1 MSRHVFIRKASGIVA
16 AATMAVAFAAGP
28 GLGTAQSAPNPHRA
42 QTNPNSDASASPGVD
57 TSSAI
62 VRLSLDPL
70 ATNAGSDRSKGKVN
84 PSGVH
89 SRAVRADL
97 AHQRNAFVAWLRA
110 NAPQVKVTGQYD
122 FALNAVAVRLNGT
135 PLDQLRQGPGVV
147 SVGYQDSYTP
157 ASDPDPDLAQIKAVE
172 GWSAA
177 EASSTPGD
185 PSTWAGYGVKVGIVD
200 TGIDVNHPCFND
212 TGFPKTKQLG
222 DPKLT
227 NNKVIVAKVFN
238 NKLHQS
244 HFDASA
250 VQEHGT
256 HVAGTV
262 ACDLMTPAVVQGVN
276 IPYDPSGVAP
286 GAQLGSYN
294 IFPGDVQSART
305 EDILNAL
312 QAAAYDGMNV
322 INMSLGGGYHG
333 VQDLGT
339 MAVDNLDR
347 AGIVV
352 AVAAGNSGP
361 GYQTV
366 ESPGSA
372 QRALTAGAS
381 SVGQYI
387 GLPILSP
394 DGQRIASA
402 ATGDFPVPT
411 SDLTATLGVVSDGGT
426 GLGTAC
432 SALPADSLKD
442 DIALISR
449 GDCSFSQKVYNAEQA
464 GAIAVIVVNNAAGD
478 PIAMAT
484 SAGYDTTIPAVMAAL
499 SDKQALVDAGG
510 GTVTIGATPTY
521 VRTGNDNW
529 FAGFSSWGPTRV
541 SYLVKPDVVAPGV
554 NVLSSIPLQYCKDTS
569 WVAQY
574 GCWAFFQGTSM
585 ATPHL
590 AGMAAVVEAAHPGWD
605 AWEVRS
611 AIVNTANEKGVLT
624 TDGSGIETDVQKVGA
639 GLADLQAAVRAKVA
653 LSDVSVSFGRVAK
666 GQPTQSSTL
675 SITNLTD
682 GSLTVPVSVQDAT
695 GGGQFGVSTDS
706 VTIPAG
712 YTATVTL
719 TFTRVPAPGQTQAIL
734 HVGSEHAALYAY
746 MP

>member
-1 MSRHVFIRKASGIVA
+1 MSRHAFTRKASGIVA
-16 AATMAVAFAAGP
+16 AVTLAVAMAAGP
-28 GLGTAQSAPNPHRA
+28 GLGTAQSAPNPHGS
-42 QTNPNSDASASPGVD
+42 QNNPTSDSTTPSGID

-70 ATNAGSDRSKGKVN
+70 ATNPSADRSDGRVN

-89 SRAVRADL
+89 SQALRADL
-97 AHQRNAFVAWLRA
+97 AHQRNAFLAWLRT

-147 SVGYQDSYTP
+147 SVGYQDTYTP
-157 ASDPDPDLAQIKAVE
+157 ASEPDPDLAQIKAVE
-172 GWSAA
+172 GWTEAGAA
-177 EASSTPGD
+177 SQAGSPE
-185 PSTWAGYGVKVGIVD
+185 TWAGYGVKVGIVD
-200 TGIDVNHPCFND
+200 TGIDKNHPCFND
-212 TGFPKTKQLG
+212 AGFPATTKLG
-222 DPKLT
+222 DPQLT

-238 NKLHQS
+238 NKLPQS
-244 HFDASA
+244 HYDASA

-312 QAAAYDGMNV
+312 QAAAYDGMDV

-387 GLPILSP
+387 GLPISSG
-394 DGQRIASA
+394 GQQIASA

-411 SDLTATLGVVSDGGT
+411 SDLTAPLGVVSDGGT

-432 SALPADSLKD
+432 AALTAGSLSGE
-442 DIALISR
+442 IALISR
-449 GDCSFSQKVYNAEQA
+449 GTCTFGAKVYNAQQA
-464 GAIAVIVVNNAAGD
+464 GAIAVIVVNNVAGD
-478 PIAMAT
+478 PIAMAQDAAYT
-484 SAGYDTTIPAVMAAL
+484 SDIPAVMAGLNDKAAL
-499 SDKQALVDAGG
+499 MAADGSS
-510 GTVTIGATPTY
+510 VTIGATPTY

-529 FAGFSSWGPTRV
+529 FASFSSWGPTRV

-554 NVLSSIPLQYCKDTS
+554 NVLSSIPLQYCKGTA
-569 WVAQY
+569 WVGEY

-590 AGMAAVVEAAHPGWD
+590 AGMAAVVEAAHSGWD

-611 AIVNTANEKGVLT
+611 AIVNTANPNGVLKT
-624 TDGSGIETDVQKVGA
+624 SGSGVETDVQKVGA
-639 GLADLQAAVRAKVA
+639 GLADLQAAVQAKVA
-653 LSDVSVSFGRVAK
+653 LSDVSVSFGQVAK
-666 GQPTQSSTL
+666 GQPTQTRKL
-675 SITNLTD
+675 GITNLTD
-682 GSLTVPVSVQDAT
+682 AVLTLPVRVEDST
-695 GGGQFGVSTDS
+695 GGGSFAVSTES

-712 YTATVTL
+712 GSSTVTVS
-719 TFTRVPAPGQTQAIL
+719 FTRGGASGQTQAFL

-746 MP
+746 LP

>member
-1 MSRHVFIRKASGIVA
+1 MSRHVFTRKASGIVA
-16 AATMAVAFAAGP
+16 AVTLAVAMAAGP
-28 GLGTAQSAPNPHRA
+28 GLGTAQSAPNPHSS
-42 QTNPNSDASASPGVD
+42 QNNPNSDSTTTSGLD

-70 ATNAGSDRSKGKVN
+70 ATNPSSDRSNGRVN
-84 PSGVH
+84 PSGTH
-89 SRAVRADL
+89 SQAVRADL
-97 AHQRNAFVAWLRA
+97 AHQRNALLAWLRV

-135 PLDQLRQGPGVV
+135 PIDLLKQGPNVV
-147 SVGYQDSYTP
+147 SVGYQDTYTP
-157 ASDPDPDLAQIKAVE
+157 AADPDPDLAQINAVE
-172 GWSAA
+172 GWT
-177 EASSTPGD
+177 EAGATSQAGEPT
-185 PSTWAGYGVKVGIVD
+185 TWAGYGVKVGIID
-200 TGIDVNHPCFND
+200 TGIDANHPCFND
-212 TGFPKTKQLG
+212 KGFPNTKQLG
-222 DPKLT
+222 DTKLT

-238 NKLHQS
+238 NKLNQS

-262 ACDLMTPAVVQGVN
+262 ACDLETPAVVQGVS

-312 QAAAYDGMNV
+312 QAAAYDGMDV

-387 GLPILSP
+387 GLPITSG
-394 DGQRIASA
+394 GQQIASA

-432 SALPADSLKD
+432 TALPAGSLTGE
-442 DIALISR
+442 IALISR
-449 GDCSFSQKVYNAEQA
+449 GACTFGAKVYNAQQA
-464 GAIAVIVVNNAAGD
+464 GAIAVIVVNNVAGD
-478 PIAMAT
+478 PIAMAQDAAYT
-484 SAGYDTTIPAVMAAL
+484 SDIPAVMAAL
-499 SDKQALVDAGG
+499 SDKAALMDAGG
-510 GTVTIGATPTY
+510 SSVTIGATPTY
-521 VRTGNDNW
+521 VRTYNDNW
-529 FAGFSSWGPTRV
+529 FADFSSWGPTRV

-554 NVLSSIPLQYCKDTS
+554 NVLSSIPLQYCKDTA
-569 WVAQY
+569 WVGQY
-574 GCWAFFQGTSM
+574 GCWAFLQGTSM

-590 AGMAAVVEAAHPGWD
+590 AGMAAVVRAAHPGWD

-611 AIVNTANEKGVLT
+611 AIVNTADQNGVLT
-624 TDGSGIETDVQKVGA
+624 TTGSGVETDVQKVGA
-639 GLADLQAAVRAKVA
+639 GLADLQTAVQAKVA
-653 LSDVSVSFGRVAK
+653 LSEVSVSFGQVAK
-666 GQPTQSSTL
+666 GQPTQRQQL
-675 SITNLTD
+675 GITNLTD
-682 GSLTVPVSVQDAT
+682 APLTLPVSVQDST
-695 GGGQFGVSTDS
+695 GGGTFAVSANQ
-706 VTIPAG
+706 VVVPAG
-712 YTATVTL
+712 GTVTV
-719 TFTRVPAPGQTQAIL
+719 TVSFTRGGASGQTQAFL
-734 HVGSEHAALYAY
+734 HVGTEHAALYAY
-746 MP
+746 LP